1 MFNPYETQL
10 RELRSFDGRGARVLS
25 LYLRTHPAAG
35 NAAALREQLYA
46 LARGL
51 RSGMTEA
58 QQGDLEADLDVVRD
72 YLGSMVA
79 PPSAVAV
86 FTCVRRRFFRV
97 VRLPCDVQP
106 EAHWTPE
113 PVMVPLSRLM
123 EQLAAMD
130 EGRERAEPM
139 LVP

>member
-1 MFNPYETQL
+1 MMKPYEQQL
-10 RELRSFDGRGARVLS
+10 RELQTFDGRGARVLS
-25 LYLRTHPAAG
+25 IYLRTSSAAG

-79 PPSAVAV
+79 PPPAVAI

-106 EAHWTPE
+106 MAQWELDPATD
-113 PVMVPLSRLM
+113 PLRELADRLA
-123 EQLAAMD
+123 E
-130 EGRERAEPM
+130 AEPRRQEE
-139 LVP
+139 LQVQ